1 MEEVPQTRDPLSL
14 LSAGCDEISHVDCSG
29 LLLLDVY
36 LQVGLYVFDGQVEE
50 SCHAS
55 YDQVDFYDHPV
66 SAGHA

>member
-1 MEEVPQTRDPLSL
+1 V
-14 LSAGCDEISHVDCSG
+14 
-29 LLLLDVY
+29 
-36 LQVGLYVFDGQVEE
+36 YVFYGQVEE